1 MLIGGIGG
9 TTGDLG
15 ADILTG
21 VTCVF
26 SFGTVCPDAADSGS
40 TTGTG
45 TNTGTNAASGTG
57 TTTVPA
63 AAQPV
68 IATAEAI
75 AVANNA
81 AIPAKPF
88 SGNVCYSSGWC

>member
-1 MLIGGIGG
+1 MLFGGIP
-9 TTGDLG
+9 TTGDIG
-15 ADILTG
+15 TDFVTG

-45 TNTGTNAASGTG
+45 TGTNAATGSG
-57 TTTVPA
+57 TTTTA
-63 AAQPV
+63 AAQPE

-75 AVANNA
+75 TAATSA